1 MTLALIGL
9 ILLVASAGSSF
20 PLGVALGAGF
30 IVLGLLLE
38 FTSPRYS

>member
-20 PLGVALGAGF
+20 PLGEALGAGF
-30 IVLGLLLE
+30 IVLGLLLD
-38 FTSPRYS
+38 FTSSRYS